1 MQGPSS
7 SVSTLPE
14 NIGFDHGSGSGDAA
28 IEPHSQ
34 LPWTSMQ
41 ATVQNRL
48 PDYRMLPSE
57 ANNQYLQHVRREG
70 PNVEWSV
77 GETSSSSS
85 QRISDQNERKME
97 NSWTFGLR
105 TNLALEERQY
115 EQSDILSSDNIN
127 VNSQGS
133 QAAHAAF
140 GLRTSSSSALP
151 QDLNMIS
158 GFVDSDDD
166 DGDDDDCQVVERP
179 SSYISI
185 GVTNEQMQ
193 APRTSSDLFSM
204 PPRRGGYVMDEREDR
219 PGLSI
224 DGRHMSCKRKA
235 LEVQTGQSSGVG
247 SSSFQHD
254 ERNQLHTT
262 PTAHVPISNSSVPV
276 STHNDAIV
284 NNGLEPANPRLR
296 LGATAAARS
305 ATPFLLTS
313 SGNAESSRRN
323 FRLRM
328 NGLHQQD
335 TFPNNSLLTETDVG
349 NAGLSSSRHSSRL
362 LRNHLFDMAPANSV
376 ENANLSSRPVLSD
389 PLVRRNNHPRW
400 QSRTSRWAAAIAAAS
415 AASEDRRMPF
425 GEPSTRHIPQN
436 ISEHPMFV
444 PASEMGNSSQNPT
457 NWNFSGG
464 SNSVAGNS
472 ASGSLA
478 GSSTGLNAAAP
489 SWSHRSH
496 PQYPQRLSE
505 IVRRSLLSSARA
517 EAAGQSSNHAARLGS
532 ATLPQEMVLPSVS
545 DGHGH
550 RGLSS
555 RSAYLERHI
564 DGAFGVPHSMRA
576 LAAAGEGR
584 GGVMS
589 EQIRHVLDLMRR
601 GEGLRF
607 EDVMI
612 LDHSVLFGMA
622 DTHDRHRDMRL
633 DVDNMSYEELL
644 ALEERIGNVC
654 TGLSEESVTS
664 RLKRRKYLSGKAK
677 NAAEMEPCS
686 ICREEYNKGEELGAL
701 ECGHNFHADCI
712 KEWLMHKNLCPICK
726 TTGLTT

>member
-14 NIGFDHGSGSGDAA
+14 NIGFDHGSGSGDAT
-28 IEPHSQ
+28 IESHSQ

-57 ANNQYLQHVRREG
+57 ANNQYLQHVRHEG

-85 QRISDQNERKME
+85 QRLGDQNERKME

-115 EQSDILSSDNIN
+115 EDSDVRSLDNIN

-133 QAAHAAF
+133 QGAHTGF

-166 DGDDDDCQVVERP
+166 DDNDDDCQVVERP
-179 SSYISI
+179 GSYISI
-185 GVTNEQMQ
+185 GLSNEQMQ
-193 APRTSSDLFSM
+193 APRTSSDPFSM

-254 ERNQLHTT
+254 ERNQLHTM
-262 PTAHVPISNSSVPV
+262 PTTHVAVSNSSVPA

-284 NNGLEPANPRLR
+284 NNGSEPANPRLR
-296 LGATAAARS
+296 LGAAAAARS
-305 ATPFLLTS
+305 AMPFSLTS

-349 NAGLSSSRHSSRL
+349 NVGLSSSRHSSRL
-362 LRNHLFDMAPANSV
+362 LRNHLFDMAPSNSV
-376 ENANLSSRPVLSD
+376 ENANLNSRPVLSD

-425 GEPSTRHIPQN
+425 GEPSSRHIPQN

-472 ASGSLA
+472 ASSSRA
-478 GSSTGLNAAAP
+478 GSSTGLNAAAT

-505 IVRRSLLSSARA
+505 IVRRSLLSSAGA
-517 EAAGQSSNHAARLGS
+517 EAAGQSSNHAARSG
-532 ATLPQEMVLPSVS
+532 LPQEMVLPSGS
-545 DGHGH
+545 ESHGH

-555 RSAYLERHI
+555 RSAYLERHV
-564 DGAFGVPHSMRA
+564 DGAFGVPHSLRA

-654 TGLSEESVTS
+654 TGLSEETVTS
-664 RLKRRKYLSGKAK
+664 RLKRRKYLGGKAK

-686 ICREEYNKGEELGAL
+686 ICREEYNKGEDLGAL